1 LAGYSAG
8 VLSNLAAFLFLLIE
22 NLSFLIKSLMKVNNQ
37 KYLIKL
43 AVTAIERMTDVM
55 LSPIR

>member
-1 LAGYSAG
+1 
-8 VLSNLAAFLFLLIE
+8 
-22 NLSFLIKSLMKVNNQ
+22 MKVNNQ

>member
-1 LAGYSAG
+1 
-8 VLSNLAAFLFLLIE
+8 
-22 NLSFLIKSLMKVNNQ
+22 MKVNNQ

-43 AVTAIERMTDVM
+43 AVTAIERIIDVM